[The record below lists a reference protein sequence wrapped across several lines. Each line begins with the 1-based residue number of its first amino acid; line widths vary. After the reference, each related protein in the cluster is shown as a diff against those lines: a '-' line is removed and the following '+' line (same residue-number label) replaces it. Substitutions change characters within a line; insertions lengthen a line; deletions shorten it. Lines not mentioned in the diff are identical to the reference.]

1 MNATTACELEWWL
14 FYLPGYTR
22 LYEQCVHVCLWL
34 LGSMPFGIKAAP
46 GVHYHYLV
54 ILVQLQ
60 AQRLDK

>member
-1 MNATTACELEWWL
+1 MWIRMVVVFFA
-14 FYLPGYTR
+14 R
-22 LYEQCVHVCLWL
+22 LYEQCVHVCLCL
-34 LGSMPFGIKAAP
+34 LGRMPFGIEAAP